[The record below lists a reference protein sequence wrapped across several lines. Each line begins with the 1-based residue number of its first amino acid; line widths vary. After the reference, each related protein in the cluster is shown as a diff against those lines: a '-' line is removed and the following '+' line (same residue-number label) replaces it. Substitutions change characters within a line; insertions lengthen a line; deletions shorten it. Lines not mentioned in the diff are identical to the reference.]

1 MIITL
6 LLLQHHEEQ
15 QRAMRMRQQ
24 LASFPFTS
32 QPVGHDVAV
41 FNHLTARFTHAV
53 PGRAQ
58 LTPPLAAHG
67 EPATDA
73 VLWMYDVPLAIRYR
87 CEGQAV
93 GGATAT
99 DVAVE
104 SGKRFAQWRAQKP
117 IELKPVSSEWCMTWR
132 ADGGAWARYDLPA
145 PDSTGANRE
154 DLILLV
160 RAGMVMHVTMRF
172 PKNGVDLV
180 TLASLRGF
188 MWSTILWEPVGMTQ
202 SPWPAS
208 AFLEPR
214 VAATLVPG
222 RHEQSAHLGARMQIP
237 RADQNRL
244 EPALLGMIEGKGRT
258 TIEPSEDP
266 FDVPAAPWAPATHEM
281 LTAHANALCT
291 ALPHPE
297 LRLFLDGTLPHVR
310 TVHDLRGVALMLG
323 RAVKTQA

>member
-15 QRAMRMRQQ
+15 QRAMRARQQ
-24 LASFPFTS
+24 LANFPFTS
-32 QPVGHDVAV
+32 SAVGHDVVV

-53 PGRAQ
+53 PGRPQ

-73 VLWMYDVPLAIRYR
+73 VLWMYDVPASVRYR
-87 CEGQAV
+87 CEGQTV

-104 SGKRFAQWRAQKP
+104 SAKRFAQWRAQKEIAVRP
-117 IELKPVSSEWCMTWR
+117 AGPDWCMTWR
-132 ADGGAWARYDLPA
+132 ADGGASARYDLPA

-154 DLILLV
+154 ELILLV
-160 RAGMVMHVTMRF
+160 RAGMVMQVTLRY

-180 TLASLRGF
+180 TLASLRG
-188 MWSTILWEPVGMTQ
+188 MLWATILWEAVGMAQ
-202 SPWPAS
+202 SPWPQS

-214 VAATLVPG
+214 AAATLVPG
-222 RHEQSAHLGARMQIP
+222 RHEQSAHLGARMAIP

-244 EPALLGMIEGKGRT
+244 EPALLGMIEGKGRPT
-258 TIEPSEDP
+258 VQPTEDP
-266 FDVPAAPWAPATHEM
+266 IEIPAAPWAPATHEM
-281 LTAHANALCT
+281 LAAHHNALAT

-297 LRLFLDGTLPHVR
+297 LRLFLDGTFPHVR
-310 TVHDLRGVALMLG
+310 TAHDLRGVALMLG
-323 RAVKTQA
+323 RAVKTQT